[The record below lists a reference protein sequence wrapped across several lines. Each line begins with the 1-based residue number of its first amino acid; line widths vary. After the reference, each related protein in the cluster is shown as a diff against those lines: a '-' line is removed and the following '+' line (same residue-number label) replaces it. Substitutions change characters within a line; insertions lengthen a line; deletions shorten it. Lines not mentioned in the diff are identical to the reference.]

1 MTERPEAIV
10 FDYGGVFTIPDS
22 LRPEFEL
29 YERILGLP
37 AGALMQALG
46 SGPAWEAVSVGAIS
60 EEEYWRQVAG
70 EWEKRLPPAFGRF
83 RHGTLPFETINQ
95 EMVELAKRL
104 YGQVRLGLLSN
115 ATISL
120 REHLERLGWPARLF
134 DVIGISA
141 EIGRRKPDTA
151 AYRWVAE
158 QLGLPM
164 ERILFVDDKPRNVE
178 AARAAGMRALP
189 FTTVRELVEALRELG
204 LRV

>member
-10 FDYGGVFTIPDS
+10 FDYGGVFTLPDS
-22 LRPEFEL
+22 LRPEFEM
-29 YERILGLP
+29 YERALGLP
-37 AGALMQALG
+37 AGALWEALG

-70 EWEKRLPPAFGRF
+70 EWEGRLPLAFGRF
-83 RHGTLPFETINQ
+83 RHGTLPFETING

-104 YGQVRLGLLSN
+104 HGQVRLGLLSN

-120 REHLERLGWPARLF
+120 RAHLERLGWPMHLF
-134 DVIGISA
+134 EVIGISA
-141 EIGRRKPDTA
+141 EIGRRKPDA
-151 AYRWVAE
+151 AAFRWAAE
-158 QLGLPM
+158 QLGVPM

-178 AARAAGMRALP
+178 AARAAGMRALL
-189 FTTVRELVEALRELG
+189 FTTVSELAERLREMG

>member
-1 MTERPEAIV
+1 MTERLEAIV

-29 YERILGLP
+29 YERALGLP
-37 AGALMQALG
+37 AGALLQALG

-60 EEEYWRQVAG
+60 EEEYWRRTAG

-83 RHGTLPFETINQ
+83 RHGTLPFETINE

-104 YGQVRLGLLSN
+104 HGQVRLGLLSN
-115 ATISL
+115 ATVSL
-120 REHLERLGWPARLF
+120 REHLERLGWPAHLF

-141 EIGRRKPDTA
+141 EIGRRKPDAA
-151 AYRWVAE
+151 AYRWMAE
-158 QLGLPM
+158 QLGVPM
-164 ERILFVDDKPRNVE
+164 GRILFVDDKPRNVE

-189 FTTVRELVEALRELG
+189 FTTVHELAEALREMG
-204 LRV
+204 LQV